1 MEKIIFVEQ
10 VDREPKNITYA
21 LEIAKKKGAKLSA
34 LFLIPVVVETV
45 DWIDVQEKQ
54 IREKEDKI
62 AAFAMELQEKCQ
74 AEGVELE
81 WKVIQYRPRAFM
93 QAMREFSPAELIIV
107 GEVDLKPLAEEG
119 IKHLEDISVRM
130 NCPVL
135 SIKTLMPQEKAS
147 KGKVFARMALFGSL
161 SALSYFVFFPQ
172 IDKLNHTIYMTGTFL
187 GALAVLVTV
196 PIHAYI
202 YGSFTE
208 CIPKLLGLEKS
219 AGSGH

>member
-10 VDREPKNITYA
+10 VEREPKNISCA
-21 LEIAKKKGAKLSA
+21 LEIAKKKGAKLAA

-45 DWIDVQEKQ
+45 DWIEVQEKK

-62 AAFAMELQEKCQ
+62 AAFAMDLQERCREQ
-74 AEGVELE
+74 GIELE
-81 WKVIQYRPRAFM
+81 WKIIQYRPRAFM
-93 QAMREFSPAELIIV
+93 KAMKEFSPAELIIV
-107 GEVDLKPLAEEG
+107 GDIDLKPLAEEG
-119 IKHLEDISVRM
+119 IKHLEDISIRL

-135 SIKTLMPQEKAS
+135 SIKTLMPQKKAS
-147 KGKVFARMALFGSL
+147 KGKILVRMALFGSL

-172 IDKLNHTIYMTGTFL
+172 LDKLNHMIYMTGTL
-187 GALAVLVTV
+187 TGALAVLVTV

-219 AGSGH
+219 AGSH